1 MNKLITAIHGFC
13 MSLADSVPGVSG
25 GTVAFLMG
33 FYDNFIN
40 ALGNLITG
48 SWEERK
54 KAFFYL
60 INLGIG
66 WIIGFLMAVVVLSSL
81 FESHI
86 YTVSSL
92 FIGFIIFAIPLVIME
107 EKQCLKDRACM
118 SFFLLIGIAIVAA
131 ITHLNPVGG
140 TDNSLNLDN
149 PGLLMYLYIF
159 IAGAIA
165 ICAMILPGISGSTL
179 MLIFGLYV
187 PIITG
192 IKDLLH
198 LDFHALPLL
207 IAFGLGIITGVIS
220 IIKIIQ
226 RDASKCGDLAPVG
239 KLFECR
245 EILYLYLSLYR
256 CQFVHSTESLKHVIS
271 LGNKTTGRRSF
282 HIGFHNNTSVYCFD
296 FRKVDGFQHHG
307 DGMEIK
313 ATGLFQLKEAHGS
326 QLGKIVY
333 GQDPS
338 DTCQFRYF
346 QRRNRTGCCVLFIE
360 SLKIQI
366 LTYSSQN
373 RKLKTL

>member
-1 MNKLITAIHGFC
+1 M
-13 MSLADSVPGVSG
+13 
-25 GTVAFLMG
+25 
-33 FYDNFIN
+33 
-40 ALGNLITG
+40 
-48 SWEERK
+48 
-54 KAFFYL
+54 
-60 INLGIG
+60 
-66 WIIGFLMAVVVLSSL
+66 
-81 FESHI
+81 
-86 YTVSSL
+86 
-92 FIGFIIFAIPLVIME
+92 
-107 EKQCLKDRACM
+107 
-118 SFFLLIGIAIVAA
+118 
-131 ITHLNPVGG
+131 
-140 TDNSLNLDN
+140 
-149 PGLLMYLYIF
+149 
-159 IAGAIA
+159 
-165 ICAMILPGISGSTL
+165 
-179 MLIFGLYV
+179 
-187 PIITG
+187 
-192 IKDLLH
+192 
-198 LDFHALPLL
+198 
-207 IAFGLGIITGVIS
+207 
-220 IIKIIQ
+220 
-226 RDASKCGDLAPVG
+226 
-239 KLFECR
+239 FECR

>member
-107 EKQCLKDRACM
+107 EKQCLKDRSCM
-118 SFFLLIGIAIVAA
+118 SFFLLIGIVIVAA
-131 ITHLNPVGG
+131 ITYFNPVGG

-226 RDASKCGDLAPVG
+226 RALEKHRGATVYLIIGLMIGSIYAVIMGPATLGDPQPPMTFGTFRIIPFLIGGVIIFGMQAMKRFSEKKAAVPAAPEDNG
-239 KLFECR
+239 
-245 EILYLYLSLYR
+245 S
-256 CQFVHSTESLKHVIS
+256 
-271 LGNKTTGRRSF
+271 
-282 HIGFHNNTSVYCFD
+282 NTA
-296 FRKVDGFQHHG
+296 K
-307 DGMEIK
+307 
-313 ATGLFQLKEAHGS
+313 
-326 QLGKIVY
+326 
-333 GQDPS
+333 
-338 DTCQFRYF
+338 
-346 QRRNRTGCCVLFIE
+346 
-360 SLKIQI
+360 
-366 LTYSSQN
+366 
-373 RKLKTL
+373 